1 MALLVFFFFVLSLFI
16 YLNRM
21 ARLSN
26 SVLKDLGVDPADV
39 PVELPLYSRF
49 RVETSVRSGTIRTR
63 SVVQDLSKQE
73 LTAVLLQ
80 LTDFRHFRR

>member
-1 MALLVFFFFVLSLFI
+1 MAK
-16 YLNRM
+16 LNVTTLRDIGIDQ
-21 ARLSN
+21 AH
-26 SVLKDLGVDPADV
+26 V

-49 RVETSVRSGTIRTR
+49 RTEVTIQSGVVRCR
-63 SVVQDLSKQE
+63 SVPQDLSRQE